1 MSPLYSFEF
10 TYRMRGEGVIEAP
23 DEEAAWDLVAERLDE
38 FESRGDLDINFEE
51 V

>member
-10 TYRMRGEGVIEAP
+10 SLSQRGEGVIEAES
-23 DEEAAWDLVAERLDE
+23 EEAAWDLISEKLDE
-38 FESRGDLDINFEE
+38 FESRTDLDINIEE